1 MDWLSGFFGT
11 RLFAIRGEAVTP
23 ADLLAALAV
32 LLGAFALSWLARRA
46 LGRIEQRRD
55 PSMRAAFYAVGRIA
69 HYAILLTAAVVALSV
84 AGLDLSQFTLFMS
97 ALGVG
102 LGFGMQSVIANF
114 LSGLIILFERHLKV
128 GDFVEL
134 ESGVTGEVR
143 EIRMRATRI
152 TTNENI
158 DVLVPNSELT
168 TGRVINW
175 TLDEVSRRLHV
186 RFGVSYGADKAHVR
200 DVVLESARALP
211 FTRTDSERLL
221 PQVWLTGFGAS
232 SLDFELVVWLAPDAV
247 KRPRSVHAAYTWAID
262 DALRAAGIEIPFPQ
276 HDVRVRSVFGLE
288 GEAARALA
296 FGARAEGASPGA
308 PAPAGGRNDA
318 LADAQQE
325 LAAHRDAAPAAPG
338 ERPPPAPR
346 G

>member
-1 MDWLSGFFGT
+1 MDWLSRMLET
-11 RLFAIRGEAVTP
+11 RLFALGGEPVTP
-23 ADLLAALAV
+23 ADLLGALAILV
-32 LLGAFALSWLARRA
+32 LAYLASWLARRA
-46 LGRIEQRRD
+46 IGRIERQRD
-55 PSMRAAFYAVGRIA
+55 PESRAAFYAVGRIV
-69 HYAILLTAAVVALSV
+69 HYVILVSAVVVALSV

-186 RFGVSYGADKAHVR
+186 RFGVSYGTDKARVR
-200 DVVLESARALP
+200 DVVLEAARALP
-211 FTRTDSERLL
+211 FTRTDSDRLM

-247 KRPRSVHAAYTWAID
+247 KRPRSINAAYTWAID

-276 HDVRVRSVFGLE
+276 HDVRVRSLFGLE
-288 GEAARALA
+288 GEAARTLA
-296 FGARAEGASPGA
+296 FGAHAGDAAPEA
-308 PAPAGGRNDA
+308 PAPSGGRNDA
-318 LADAQQE
+318 LADAQRE
-325 LAAHRDAAPAAPG
+325 LAAPRATAPG
-338 ERPPPAPR
+338 PAPEKPPPRA
-346 G
+346 